1 MIYTK
6 EDVKKEL
13 ERYFAKDAK
22 DAKDDTVT
30 KIQSDIEKVFAQSD
44 ILKACKIIK
53 DSIVNRSDEN
63 GILNF
68 KDKKFL
74 PVWIRYLVYVV
85 IYQYFE
91 NNKEPQYTQSTLLK
105 EMGLYAD
112 IFGKKNWC
120 MYSPDMKIRQAK
132 YESLE
137 LPFNHSEIE
146 SNDIFRAM
154 IHHMVCYSTVLTDTF
169 VDMFGKLGVIPA
181 TCANG
186 YKSSQVWLGENDYK
200 VLCVF
205 ILALEKKIKV
215 CKILK
220 ELQYEIK
227 HAVEKVEKENEKG
240 EIIKKNIV
248 NEEHNVSRL
257 IGLAVGLELNIKNMT
272 KEQVHNNIVNKGSW
286 GFDIYKFAACFIIQQ
301 FFASEY
307 WMDSRLLKVEDK
319 DKPSNSYFS
328 SELVSRVTKQKIQEF
343 LELRFVK
350 NEKELQ
356 KIDSGRAIESL
367 SDAYK
372 AKRFFIVDVN
382 IKILETL
389 FSSKDNTDLL
399 YIDVPKYMREQ
410 DRFEFDTEW
419 YGRMFS
425 SLSRHKGD
433 WIMSWKN
440 YVEKTNIR
448 KPNSMYLN
456 MRTKGMIHSMW
467 NDYCLEDIP
476 KKVTNDSMCSLYTEI
491 KAVADVRPLYVYTYR
506 DDDRNHPNSIV
517 FITTIDFAN
526 ISDFDFQS
534 KYKVDFLYD
543 GRLKKMTYDEFYANA
558 LSYLDNDK
566 EQTMDSEK

>member
-6 EDVKKEL
+6 EDVKREL

-30 KIQSDIEKVFAQSD
+30 KIKSDIEKVFAQSD

-53 DSIVNRSDEN
+53 DSIVNRSNEN

-74 PVWIRYLVYVV
+74 PDWVKYLVYVV

-91 NNKEPQYTQSTLLK
+91 KNKEPQYTQSTLLK

-132 YESLE
+132 YENLE

-220 ELQYEIK
+220 EFQYEIK
-227 HAVEKVEKENEKG
+227 HSDDEVET
-240 EIIKKNIV
+240 
-248 NEEHNVSRL
+248 VSRL
-257 IGLAVGLELNIKNMT
+257 IGLAVGLELNIKNMS
-272 KEQVHNNIVNKGSW
+272 KEQIHCNIVNGESW
-286 GFDIYKFAACFIIQQ
+286 GFDIYKFAGCFIIQQ

-356 KIDSGRAIESL
+356 KFDSGRAIESL

-382 IKILETL
+382 IKRAIET
-389 FSSKDNTDLL
+389 FFSKDNTDLL
-399 YIDVPKYMREQ
+399 YIDVPKFMREQ

-419 YGRMFS
+419 YSGMFS

-448 KPNSMYLN
+448 KPNSMYIN
-456 MRTKGMIHSMW
+456 MWTKGMIHSMW
-467 NDYCLEDIP
+467 NDYSLDDIP
-476 KKVTNDSMCSLYTEI
+476 KKVTKNSMCGLYKEI
-491 KAVADVRPLYVYTYR
+491 KAVDDVRPLYVYSYR

-517 FITTIDFAN
+517 FITTIDFAD

-543 GRLKKMTYDEFYANA
+543 GRLKKMTYNEFYANA

-566 EQTMDSEK
+566 KQAMNSEK

>member
-6 EDVKKEL
+6 EDVKREL
-13 ERYFAKDAK
+13 ERYFDKDAK

-30 KIQSDIEKVFAQSD
+30 KIKSDIEKVFAQSD

-74 PVWIRYLVYVV
+74 PDWVKYLVYVV

-91 NNKEPQYTQSTLLK
+91 KNKEPQYTQSTLLK

-132 YESLE
+132 YENLE

-220 ELQYEIK
+220 EFQYEIK
-227 HAVEKVEKENEKG
+227 HSDDEVET
-240 EIIKKNIV
+240 
-248 NEEHNVSRL
+248 VSRL
-257 IGLAVGLELNIKNMT
+257 IGLAVGLELNIKNMS
-272 KEQVHNNIVNKGSW
+272 KEQIHCNIVNGESW

-491 KAVADVRPLYVYTYR
+491 KAVDDVRPLYVYSYR

-517 FITTIDFAN
+517 FITTIDFAD

>member
-6 EDVKKEL
+6 EDVKREL

-30 KIQSDIEKVFAQSD
+30 KIKSDIEKVFAQSD

-74 PVWIRYLVYVV
+74 PDWVKYLVYVV

-91 NNKEPQYTQSTLLK
+91 KNKEPQYTQSTLLK

-132 YESLE
+132 YENLE

-220 ELQYEIK
+220 EFQYEIK
-227 HAVEKVEKENEKG
+227 HSDDEVET
-240 EIIKKNIV
+240 
-248 NEEHNVSRL
+248 VSRL
-257 IGLAVGLELNIKNMT
+257 IGLAVGLELNIKNMS
-272 KEQVHNNIVNKGSW
+272 KEQIHCNIVNGESW

-491 KAVADVRPLYVYTYR
+491 
-506 DDDRNHPNSIV
+506 N
-517 FITTIDFAN
+517 
-526 ISDFDFQS
+526 
-534 KYKVDFLYD
+534 
-543 GRLKKMTYDEFYANA
+543 
-558 LSYLDNDK
+558 LS
-566 EQTMDSEK
+566 